1 MADDSVRFAAGS
13 DDETPPPIL
22 HGGNLAAASARFG
35 EPIAGWLDLS
45 TGINPFSYPL
55 PPLDMA
61 SWTRLPD
68 AAAEAALIAAARRR
82 YKASRAEIVAAAGS
96 QTLIQRLADW
106 RPPGRIAVVSP
117 AYAEHARCWAAAG
130 HEVVAFDGRELP
142 RGADVCIVV
151 NPNNPDGR
159 VVGRGVLASFYE
171 RLAVRGGLLIVDEA
185 FADVAPEISIADWAG
200 QPGLVVLRSF
210 GKFFGL
216 AGVRLGFALT
226 DRRIAARLGEAL
238 GPWAVSGPALEI
250 GRRALIDD
258 EWSVAMRRRLK
269 ESARR
274 LDAMLAE
281 RGLRVRGG
289 TDLFRLVET
298 ADAARLHAA
307 LAGDGVWTRVFDEHP
322 DWMRIGLPGGEA
334 AIARLALAL
343 ERAFTGS

>member
-1 MADDSVRFAAGS
+1 MA
-13 DDETPPPIL
+13 ETPPPIF

-35 EPIAGWLDLS
+35 KPDGGWLDLS

-55 PPLDMA
+55 PPLDME

-82 YKASRAEIVAAAGS
+82 YNASNAEIVAAAGS
-96 QTLIQRLADW
+96 QTLIQRLAEL
-106 RPPGRIAVVSP
+106 RSPGRVAIVSP

-159 VVGRGVLASFYE
+159 VIARGTLASFYE
-171 RLAVRGGLLIVDEA
+171 RLAVRGGVLIVDEA
-185 FADVAPEISIADWAG
+185 FADVAPQISIADWAG

-216 AGVRLGFALT
+216 AGLRLGFALT
-226 DRRIAARLGEAL
+226 DQQTAARLGEAL

-250 GRRALIDD
+250 GRRALTDD
-258 EWSVAMRRRLK
+258 DWAEAMRRRLK
-269 ESARR
+269 DAAQG
-274 LDAMLAE
+274 LDDMLAE
-281 RGLRVRGG
+281 HGLKVRGG
-289 TDLFRLVET
+289 THLFRLVET

-307 LAGDGVWTRVFDEHP
+307 LAGNGVWTRIFDHTP
-322 DWMRIGLPGGEA
+322 DWLRIGLPGGEA
-334 AIARLALAL
+334 AIARLARAL
-343 ERAFTGS
+343 DRAFTGS